1 MLQFTK
7 PAYLILLIPLI
18 YFMYRMTKHSLAD
31 MSAFRAKASLVLRSV
46 ILLMLVLALADVRMV
61 RDVSQQC
68 VVFALDMSD
77 SIPKSKRDSAVEYIN
92 RALKNLTSN
101 QKAAVVVFGEN
112 ASVELSPG
120 SYRKI
125 GQIHSTPATTNTDI
139 SQSIGL
145 AMAVFPEHSSKKII
159 LLSDGNET
167 RGKALEQ
174 ALLASS
180 NNVSVDTVPLTTD
193 LPNDI
198 YLDKMVSPA
207 TAKIGEPFDL
217 RIIASA
223 KEPSKANIR
232 LFRNGTPFGV
242 KYIELAKG
250 KNILSFQQSIDKPGS
265 YEYRAIMDNA
275 SDTRPENNIAM
286 SYTIVKGKPK
296 VLYVEGI
303 PGQSRY
309 LTGAISNNS
318 IQVDVRDKSGIPRSM
333 TDMQEYDMIIL
344 SDVPA
349 WNMIPEQMLM
359 VKSAVKDLGIGFT
372 MIGGENSFGAGG
384 YFDTPI
390 EETLPLDMSLKKTK
404 VLPSLSI
411 IIVMD
416 KSGSMSMIQ
425 DGREKIQLANDAAA
439 SVVKLLQPIDKVG
452 IIVCHSSPSAPVPL
466 RQADNKDPIYSE
478 ISTIRAEGGGIA
490 VFPSLDMAYNMI
502 KGSGTRQKHIILLAD
517 GDDCD
522 DQEGVLPLTKKM
534 AAERITLTTVAIG
547 SGKDVPFLK
556 NTAFTGRGSFYLTT
570 QARDLKAI
578 FTKDVL
584 SVSKALIIEE
594 PFIPVMDYSSQELSG
609 ITPGTV
615 PPLLGYVATSAK
627 PAATILAKSNKK
639 DPILAVWQYGL
650 GKSAA
655 FTSDCKARWG
665 ARWVSWPEY
674 GRFWSQ
680 ILRSTMRRGTT
691 DNFQTVVDIDGGT
704 GHVTV
709 DAVDANG
716 VFLNMLNLKG
726 SVVTPDMRGHP
737 LHVEQTGPGRY
748 EADFDA
754 RDTGTYLV
762 SVGKAGK
769 TGTSSNVSAVSIPY
783 PQEYRNSDPNINLLK
798 RIAAETSGSYN
809 PSPSEA
815 LTRNFKKSRAYTELW
830 RLLLI
835 LSALILPFDIAVRRI
850 ALEPRQ
856 LAELLNAIMSRIAA
870 YRSKSKDKVVETDSA
885 VTESLLKVKNRIPKA
900 DSNPGLVEKLR
911 KPDDAVPSGSTVD
924 AVKEAPSNESAA
936 PDTNEQHMSKL
947 LDAKRRRRGG

>member
-7 PAYLILLIPLI
+7 PVYLILIIPLI

-31 MSAFRAKASLVLRSV
+31 MSVFRAKASVILRSV
-46 ILLMLVLALADVRMV
+46 LLLMLIFALADVRMV
-61 RDVSQQC
+61 RNVSQQC
-68 VVFALDMSD
+68 VVFALDVSD
-77 SIPKSKRDSAVEYIN
+77 SIPKSKRDSAVDYIN
-92 RALKNLTSN
+92 RAIKNLKSD

-125 GQIHSTPATTNTDI
+125 GQIHSTPSTSNTDI

-145 AMAVFPEHSSKKII
+145 AMAVFPEQSSRKIV

-180 NNVSVDTVPLTTD
+180 NNVSVDTVPLTNE
-193 LPNDI
+193 LPHDI

-223 KEPSKANIR
+223 KEPSKSDIR
-232 LFRNGTPFGV
+232 LFRNGAAFGV
-242 KYIELAKG
+242 KHVELAKG
-250 KNILSFQQSIDKPGS
+250 KNILTFQQSIDKPGS
-265 YEYRAIMDNA
+265 YEYKAIMDDA
-275 SDTRPENNIAM
+275 IDTRPENNIAM

-303 PGQSRY
+303 PGQSKY

-333 TDMQEYDMIIL
+333 TDMQEYDMMIL
-344 SDVPA
+344 SDIPA
-349 WNMIPEQMLM
+349 WNMMPEQMLM

-384 YFDTPI
+384 YFDTPV
-390 EETLPLDMSLKKTK
+390 EETLPVDMSLKKTK
-404 VLPSLSI
+404 VLPSLSV

-425 DGREKIQLANDAAA
+425 DGVEKIQLANDAAA

-452 IIVCHSSPSAPVPL
+452 IIVCHSSPSSPVPL
-466 RQADNKDPIYSE
+466 RPATDKDPIYSE
-478 ISTIRAEGGGIA
+478 ISTIRAEGGGIS
-490 VFPSLDMAYNMI
+490 VFPSIEMAYNMI

-522 DQEGVLPLTKKM
+522 DQEGVIPLAKKM
-534 AAERITLTTVAIG
+534 ASERITLTTVAIG
-547 SGKDVPFLK
+547 GGKDVPFLK
-556 NTAFTGRGSFYLTT
+556 NSAVTGRGSFYLTT

-594 PFIPVMDYSSQELSG
+594 PFIPVMDFTSQELSG
-609 ITPGTV
+609 INPDSV

-665 ARWVSWPEY
+665 SRWVSWPEY

-680 ILRSTMRRGTT
+680 ILRSTMRRGTS

-709 DAVDANG
+709 DAVGVNG
-716 VFLNMLNLKG
+716 EFINMLNLKG
-726 SVVTPDMRGHP
+726 SVVSPDMKGRT
-737 LHVEQTGPGRY
+737 LHMEQTGPGRY

-754 RDTGTYLV
+754 HDTGTYLV
-762 SVGKAGK
+762 SVGRAGK
-769 TGTSSNVSAVSIPY
+769 DGSSANVSAVSIPY
-783 PQEYRNSDPNINLLK
+783 PQEYRNSDTNVNLLK
-798 RIAAETSGSYN
+798 RIARETSGVYN
-809 PSPSEA
+809 PSPA
-815 LTRNFKKSRAYTELW
+815 DVLRRNFKKSRAYTELW

-835 LSALILPFDIAVRRI
+835 IAVFILPFDIAVRRI

-856 LAELLNAIMSRIAA
+856 LAELLSSIMNRLAA
-870 YRSKSKDKVVETDSA
+870 YRSRSMGRAVEVDSA
-885 VTESLLKVKNRIPKA
+885 VTESLLKVKHRIPKA
-900 DSNPGLVEKLR
+900 DSNLDLIEKLR
-911 KPDDAVPSGSTVD
+911 KPDDSVSANAVVD
-924 AVKEAPSNESAA
+924 SVKESASSE
-936 PDTNEQHMSKL
+936 TEEQHMSKL
-947 LDAKRRRRGG
+947 LEAKRRRNKS

>member
-31 MSAFRAKASLVLRSV
+31 MSAFRAKASLILRSA
-46 ILLMLVLALADVRMV
+46 ILLMLVFALADVRMV
-61 RDVSQQC
+61 RNVSGQC
-68 VVFALDMSD
+68 VIFALDMSD
-77 SIPKSKRDSAVEYIN
+77 SISKSKRDSAIEYIN
-92 RALKNLTSN
+92 RALKNLTAN

-125 GQIHSTPATTNTDI
+125 GQIHSMPSTSNTDI

-145 AMAVFPEHSSKKII
+145 AMAVFPEHSSKKIV

-180 NNVSVDTVPLTTD
+180 NNVSVDTVPLTSEQ
-193 LPNDI
+193 PHDI

-223 KEPSKANIR
+223 KEPSKADIR
-232 LFRNGTPFGV
+232 LYRNGAPIGV
-242 KYIELAKG
+242 KHVELAKG
-250 KNILSFQQSIDKPGS
+250 KNILTFQQSIDKPGS

-275 SDTRPENNIAM
+275 IDTRPENNIAM

-318 IQVDVRDKSGIPRSM
+318 IQVDVRDRSGIPRSM
-333 TDMQEYDMIIL
+333 TDMQEYDMMIL
-344 SDVPA
+344 SDIPA
-349 WNMIPEQMLM
+349 WNMIPEQMMM

-404 VLPSLSI
+404 VLPSLSV

-452 IIVCHSSPSAPVPL
+452 IIVCHSSPSSPVPL
-466 RQADNKDPIYSE
+466 RTATDKDSIYSE
-478 ISTIRAEGGGIA
+478 ISTIRAEGAGIA
-490 VFPSLDMAYNMI
+490 VFPSVDMAYNMI
-502 KGSGTRQKHIILLAD
+502 KSSGTRQKHIILLAD

-522 DQEGVLPLTKKM
+522 DQEGVIPLAKKM
-534 AAERITLTTVAIG
+534 ASERITLTTVAIG
-547 SGKDVPFLK
+547 DGKDVPFLK
-556 NTAFTGRGSFYLTT
+556 NTATTGRGSFYLTT

-594 PFIPVMDYSSQELSG
+594 PFTPVMDFASQELSG
-609 ITPGTV
+609 IDADSV

-627 PAATILAKSNKK
+627 PAATILARSNKK

-691 DNFQTVVDIDGGT
+691 DNFQTVVDIESGT
-704 GHVTV
+704 GHVTI

-716 VFLNMLNLKG
+716 AFLNMLNLKG
-726 SVVTPDMRGHP
+726 SVVTPDMAGHP

-769 TGTSSNVSAVSIPY
+769 AGTSSNVSAVSIPY
-783 PQEYRNSDPNINLLK
+783 PQEYRNSDPNLSLLK

-809 PSPSEA
+809 PSPAEA
-815 LTRNFKKSRAYTELW
+815 LTRNFRKSRAYTELW

-835 LSALILPFDIAVRRI
+835 LAALLLPFDIAVRRI

-856 LAELLNAIMSRIAA
+856 LSALLNSIMSRITA
-870 YRSKSKDKVVETDSA
+870 YRSKPKDRVVEPDSA
-885 VTESLLKVKNRIPKA
+885 VTESLLKVKHRIPKA
-900 DSNPGLVEKLR
+900 ETNPDLAARLRRSDSEA
-911 KPDDAVPSGSTVD
+911 PDEPSPDA
-924 AVKEAPSNESAA
+924 AKEASSKKSVSPET
-936 PDTNEQHMSKL
+936 DEQHMSKL
-947 LDAKRRRRGG
+947 LEAKRRRKGG